1 MVPENFR
8 RISFF
13 VKKRT
18 SGDRMAVYLRY
29 FAYFSRIFDNKS
41 TKNLKSAE
49 ILRKLDLWFLSLASD
64 HQSRIS

>member
-1 MVPENFR
+1 MVPQNFHG
-8 RISFF
+8 ISFF
-13 VKKRT
+13 VKQRT
-18 SGDRMAVYLRY
+18 SEDRMAVYLRY

-64 HQSRIS
+64 HQSHIS